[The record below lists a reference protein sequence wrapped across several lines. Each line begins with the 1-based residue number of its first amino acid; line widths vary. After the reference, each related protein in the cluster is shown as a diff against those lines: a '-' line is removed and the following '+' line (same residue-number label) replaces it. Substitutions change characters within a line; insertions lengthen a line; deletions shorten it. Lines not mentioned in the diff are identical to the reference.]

1 MQAAN
6 DKIMRN
12 VNHEIEKSKG
22 ITRKRKIEDKNP
34 RIRRRRQF
42 DRLEKKHK
50 TMVQQVKEGPQP
62 LYAGE
67 TQGIRAGVKKSTK
80 LSWSWGVTIL
90 IKNKN

>member
-1 MQAAN
+1 MQSAN

-12 VNHEIEKSKG
+12 VNHDIEKSKG

-50 TMVQQVKEGPQP
+50 T
-62 LYAGE
+62 LF
-67 TQGIRAGVKKSTK
+67 
-80 LSWSWGVTIL
+80 
-90 IKNKN
+90 